1 MKSSGWRTSL
11 SRSDLDDALRSW
23 LSEPG
28 SLTRRLQAQCADFR
42 VRLLTQ
48 GRQRQSTLSAAGS
61 RRAQVPVRDV
71 LLLCAG
77 EPVIFAHTELS
88 TVTRGRLT
96 HWLRGLGDRSL
107 GTLLFSYPGFVRG
120 RIEYCRLDA
129 RQPLFRRAA
138 GFAEVP
144 ATLWARRS
152 THWLGG
158 QAVQVTEVFLPPI
171 TRLSA

>member
-1 MKSSGWRTSL
+1 MKASGWRNSL
-11 SRSDLDDALRSW
+11 SRLDLNDALASW
-23 LSEPG
+23 LREPG
-28 SLTRRLQAQCADFR
+28 SLTRRLQAESTDFR
-42 VRLLTQ
+42 VRVLAQ
-48 GRQRQSTLSAAGS
+48 GRQPRGALAAAG
-61 RRAQVPVRDV
+61 RGFVAVREV

-96 HWLRGLGDRSL
+96 HWLRGLGSRSL

-129 RQPLFRRAA
+129 RHPLFRRAA
-138 GFAEVP
+138 CFAEVP

-152 THWLGG
+152 THRLGG